1 MDLAN
6 NIKTIKGDTGATG
19 IPGMQGVTGPMGMTG
34 YSIYPYPV
42 YSEVD
47 IISGTTQAFIGANN
61 PRIGDFFVLEN
72 GNIYKI
78 TSITPFLFEIHVNNL
93 EIIQTAASGSTNVF
107 TKDDTV
113 VKYTTEPST
122 GYNTMFL
129 NGGGLTAADF
139 TGYNVNPSLCIS
151 RVRGTENVGSTPT
164 TGTLLLTSS
173 QLSGQQHTLDEYSD
187 SLKIFHS
194 VYNNMRVGVF
204 SMHGESSRDIVTGF
218 NFIHNPITNSNGHG
232 SVIIGSSAY
241 VNNLYGV
248 SNSAFDSGI
257 TILKGDALSVGVDSG
272 GGVISTGQKLN
283 IKSGAGLSLES
294 GAGAFEFNTTGSG
307 ITVSYNKAT
316 TFNVTSGSLYLK
328 SSTGYYYFN
337 SEGSYCGISFDK
349 GVFVNTPGNITFS
362 SATGYFSF
370 FSSSY
375 TAITVGF
382 SKATTLDVTGDMTLK
397 SSTGKYYFDTAA
409 SDCTIDF
416 NKNVTVNTQGNLS
429 FSPSTGG
436 VYFNS
441 GSSTAITVGFNKS
454 TALDVTGN
462 LTLKSST
469 GKYYF
474 DTAASDCTIDFNK
487 ATTLNVTGDLTVNY
501 GDGGSGSWSNIYI
514 NSSGTKTGFITFNSD
529 VILETSTEFE
539 VRSSKFTFDSGEAG
553 ATFSSYANSNGY
565 IVLQLYGIYNTIVG
579 TRLLIDADT
588 IDFKL
593 KNIGTVTVEEIYNHI
608 HNTAIHN

>member
-1 MDLAN
+1 MIKMLNINPSDNQDRLTYKCNYNFQRLMDLAN

-19 IPGMQGVTGPMGMTG
+19 IPGMQGVHGPMGMTG

-42 YSEVD
+42 YSTVD
-47 IISGTTQAFIGANN
+47 MTSGTTQAFIGANN

-72 GNIYKI
+72 GNIYI
-78 TSITPFLFEIHVNNL
+78 LTSITPFLFEIHVNNL
-93 EIIQTAASGSTNVF
+93 ELIQTAASGSTNVF

-129 NGGGLTAADF
+129 NGGGLTVADF
-139 TGYNVNPSLCIS
+139 TDYKSNPSLCIS
-151 RVRGTENVGSTPT
+151 RVRGTETVGSTPT

-173 QLSGQQHTLDEYSD
+173 QLSGQQHTLDGYSD

-194 VYNNMRVGVF
+194 VYSNMRVGVF
-204 SMHGESSRDIVTGF
+204 SMHGESSANIVTGF
-218 NFIHNPITNSNGHG
+218 NFIHNPFTNSNGHG

-248 SNSAFDSGI
+248 SNSTFDSGI

-316 TFNVTSGSLYLK
+316 TFNVTSGDLSLK
-328 SSTGYYYFN
+328 SHSGKFN
-337 SEGSYCGISFDK
+337 FKNDNI
-349 GVFVNTPGNITFS
+349 GVS
-362 SATGYFSF
+362 SIDLVCNKSV
-370 FSSSY
+370 
-375 TAITVGF
+375 I
-382 SKATTLDVTGDMTLK
+382 LDVTGNLTLK

-441 GSSTAITVGFNKS
+441 GSSTAITVGFNK
-454 TALDVTGN
+454 
-462 LTLKSST
+462 
-469 GKYYF
+469 
-474 DTAASDCTIDFNK
+474 
-487 ATTLNVTGDLTVNY
+487 ATTLKVSGDITVDY
-501 GDGGSGSWSNIYI
+501 GSASWSKINI
-514 NSSGTKTGFITFNSD
+514 NSCATSTSFVTFNNAVNIKSRQYFIAETDNFVFRRTSHEDNNITVKFEYISD
-529 VILETSTEFE
+529 VQLQFNGDHGII
-539 VRSSKFTFDSGEAG
+539 SGNKIKIKADQIEL
-553 ATFSSYANSNGY
+553 YQNG
-565 IVLQLYGIYNTIVG
+565 VG
-579 TRLLIDADT
+579 
-588 IDFKL
+588 
-593 KNIGTVTVEEIYNHI
+593 GVTVEEIFNHI
-608 HNTAIHN
+608 FG